1 MSRKNKNKQQ
11 VVQTEE
17 LENTPLVEEGVDFEE
32 TPEAALEESTPEVA
46 ETAEELQEEETVTE
60 TPAEEV
66 EDKQEEVK
74 KEETPVVEEKK
85 EVKPIPT
92 KGVLIVEKKTVTAP
106 AEKVIPESVQKF
118 NALAQKYIEVMGKDM
133 IEEEDRKKG
142 VLILTSLANY
152 VLLSTDNRVFE
163 ACFTFFMKNRRIM
176 LVSDRVTDGLY
187 KYGDRTK
194 VTKIVQWYVTF
205 QSLVESKLLKS
216 RFSLN
221 VMTLRRTFN
230 NDALGN
236 WLVIKKK

>member
-11 VVQTEE
+11 VVKTEE
-17 LENTPLVEEGVDFEE
+17 LENTPLTDGDVSSEE
-32 TPEAALEESTPEVA
+32 TTEDTLEESTSEVV
-46 ETAEELQEEETVTE
+46 ETAEEVQEESVEEV
-60 TPAEEV
+60 PAEDV

-74 KEETPVVEEKK
+74 KEEAPVVEEKK

-106 AEKVIPESVQKF
+106 AEKVVPESVQRF
-118 NALAQKYIEVMGKDM
+118 NALAQKYIDVMGKDM

-142 VLILTSLANY
+142 VLVLTSLANY
-152 VLLSTDNRVFE
+152 VLMSTDNRVFE
-163 ACFTFFMKNRRIM
+163 ACFTFFMKNRAIM
-176 LVSDRVTDGLY
+176 LVPDRVTDGLY

-221 VMTLRRTFN
+221 VTTLRRTFN
-230 NDALGN
+230 NDSLAN

>member
-17 LENTPLVEEGVDFEE
+17 LENTPLTEGDVSSEE
-32 TPEAALEESTPEVA
+32 TTEDTLEESTSEA
-46 ETAEELQEEETVTE
+46 IETAEEVQEESVEEV
-60 TPAEEV
+60 PAEDV

-74 KEETPVVEEKK
+74 KEEAPVVEEKK

-106 AEKVIPESVQKF
+106 AEKVVPESVQRF
-118 NALAQKYIEVMGKDM
+118 NALAQKYIDVMGKDM

-142 VLILTSLANY
+142 VLVLTSLANY
-152 VLLSTDNRVFE
+152 VLMSTDNRVFE
-163 ACFTFFMKNRRIM
+163 ACFTFFMKNRVIM
-176 LVSDRVTDGLY
+176 LVPDRVTDGLY

-221 VMTLRRTFN
+221 VTTLRRTFN
-230 NDALGN
+230 NDALAN

>member
-17 LENTPLVEEGVDFEE
+17 LENTPLTDGDVSSEE
-32 TPEAALEESTPEVA
+32 TTEDTLEESTSEVV
-46 ETAEELQEEETVTE
+46 ETAEEVQEESVEEV
-60 TPAEEV
+60 PAEDV

-74 KEETPVVEEKK
+74 KEEAPVVEEKK

-106 AEKVIPESVQKF
+106 AEKVVPESVQRF
-118 NALAQKYIEVMGKDM
+118 NALAQKYIDVMGKDM

-142 VLILTSLANY
+142 VLVLTSLANY
-152 VLLSTDNRVFE
+152 VLMSTDNRVFE
-163 ACFTFFMKNRRIM
+163 ACFTFFMKNRAIM
-176 LVSDRVTDGLY
+176 LVPDRVTDGLY

-221 VMTLRRTFN
+221 VTTLRRTFN
-230 NDALGN
+230 NDSLAN